1 MTAARME
8 QSRRSIWRSK
18 RIVNGITFLI
28 VALTTVAAWNPSC
41 ANLGDGSD
49 RIEDLYGHPCERR
62 LRDNGTVSVLY
73 HKGQYLY
80 LVIFAND
87 RSISES
93 YSHMKGTDLSEK
105 EIAKFL
111 KLNAA
116 GGTWIPANTSKERRF
131 KRSDNRAEA
140 SYGTA
145 SGRRALTVRELGGRN
160 TQGDQ

>member
-1 MTAARME
+1 MK
-8 QSRRSIWRSK
+8 Q
-18 RIVNGITFLI
+18 FLV
-28 VALTTVAAWNPSC
+28 VALTVITAASSVQ

-49 RIEDLYGHPCERR
+49 RIDDLYGNLVQRQ
-62 LRDNGTVSVLY
+62 LRDDGTVSVLY

-93 YSHMKGTDLSEK
+93 YSHMNGKDLSEK

-111 KLNAA
+111 KVNAA
-116 GGTWIPANTSKERRF
+116 GGTWIPANTPKERRF

-140 SYGTA
+140 TYGST
-145 SGRRALTVRELGGRN
+145 SGRRALTVRELRGKGAQR
-160 TQGDQ
+160 DE